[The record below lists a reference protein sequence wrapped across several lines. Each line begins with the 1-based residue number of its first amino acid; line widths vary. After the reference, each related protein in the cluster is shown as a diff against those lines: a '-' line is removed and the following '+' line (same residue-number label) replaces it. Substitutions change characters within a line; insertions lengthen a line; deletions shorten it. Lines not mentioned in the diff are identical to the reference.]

1 MKRKLYDLLFY
12 IALAIIL
19 YFIINVFHL
28 SWYIANPEGFFG
40 FTYFIEILST
50 VVMLLVFM
58 FLVILC
64 FWLLVTSLISFFRKK
79 ETRGD
84 FLRVLGAFMFIL
96 FFLPLQY
103 VILNGI
109 SSFFSFNLAEKYSLI
124 NRTEKLLNKDKFDE
138 ALELSTKSYEKEKNR
153 KVGWFFILTKLY
165 SKTDFDKKEK
175 LFSKYKA
182 SINYGYYLKETLNNA
197 DAEEIFKEALI
208 IAKSHL
214 LTDVQNDLLMP
225 PTLYLAEINLG
236 KQNIKAA
243 DDYFNKYSKFLSASD
258 YKDIEKV
265 IASYQL
271 FINHAARIGDL
282 KKANKLQLEVLYL
295 YDQSE
300 LSKDSDT
307 YLLLLLLACLSE
319 IYDENF
325 TNASNLL
332 LKSIPI
338 AEDKKNKPIYLIYL
352 NLKAKYC
359 TIADSK
365 IEANEKIIKKSF
377 FEKIINPSDENL
389 SIKERMLLEAE
400 ECHKEIVAEN
410 KVISGVNS
418 TNYLYSLIE
427 QGNFYYWTSQY
438 DKAEIIY
445 EKALRFFK
453 TRKNI
458 DIKLY
463 NIVLTV
469 YLKIKSLKGNI
480 DLSELIE
487 VENFIFNNLNNLNLT
502 EEEKEKYVV
511 GLQYQLNEIN
521 EIYVNYDS
529 DMSRKRLYNNI
540 IRIKNVALSSNSAL
554 RDYIR
559 NSDIEMKLLYKE
571 ILNDKKKLNTNSISF
586 NSLKKAEYVKSKENK
601 FLEEIYNDPKF
612 KKYLPKKIIWDDIRN
627 ALKKNEIAIE
637 IFNLPLTSESNKDT
651 QYFALLTHS
660 ESKSPVLINLF
671 KGSELNDLL
680 SVKGNTKEK
689 VNIIYNR
696 NSEQL
701 YKLIFA
707 PIENLLNEKSVIY
720 LSKSGALHNVS
731 FPALLKDKSWDISLF
746 GSTKQIIAKNESQK
760 TDKVVLFGGID
771 YNSVGDSASVGK
783 RGDNPFNYKNL
794 KYTKEE
800 VLNIN
805 NLFLNYEEKT
815 VETLTENEASE
826 RALRDL
832 SGSETSIIHIA
843 THGYYNNGINSN
855 LNLFNNN
862 ELKASPLIKSGLLL
876 AGANNSNFDI
886 GDNDGNLTSLEISEL
901 DFSNVDLVILS
912 ACETGLGD
920 ILGSEGVFGLQR
932 AFKLAGVKSLIV
944 SLWQVPDKETSDL
957 MYKFYFYYLEGA
969 SKREALLKAQNDV
982 RKKNTN
988 PYYWAGFE
996 MIE

>member
-1 MKRKLYDLLFY
+1 MKRKLEGLLFY
-12 IALAIIL
+12 LVISIIF

-50 VVMLLVFM
+50 VVLLLLFL
-58 FLVILC
+58 FLVILG
-64 FWLLVTSLISFFRKK
+64 FWLLVKSLISFFRKK
-79 ETRGD
+79 ETRKDLLKVFGS
-84 FLRVLGAFMFIL
+84 FMFIL
-96 FFLPLQY
+96 LFFPLQY
-103 VILNGI
+103 IIISGI
-109 SSFFSFNLAEKYSLI
+109 ASFFSFDLAEKYSLI
-124 NRTEKLLNKDKFDE
+124 NRTEKLLKKGELDE
-138 ALELSTKSYEKEKNR
+138 ASKLSIKSYQKEKNR
-153 KVGWFFILTKLY
+153 ELGWFFVLTKLY
-165 SKTDFDKKEK
+165 TQTDFDKKEK

-182 SINYGYYLKETLNNA
+182 TINYGYYLKENLKSSQG
-197 DAEEIFKEALI
+197 EEIFKEALV

-243 DDYFNKYSKFLSASD
+243 DDYFKDYSKFLSASD

-265 IASYQL
+265 IVSYQL

-282 KKANKLQLEVLYL
+282 KKANKLQLEVLQL
-295 YDQSE
+295 YDQSGF
-300 LSKDSDT
+300 SKDSNL
-307 YLLLLLLACLSE
+307 YLELLLLACLAE
-319 IYDENF
+319 IYEENF

-338 AEDKKNKPIYLIYL
+338 AEDKKNKLIYL
-352 NLKAKYC
+352 TYLNIKAKYC
-359 TIADSK
+359 LIADSK
-365 IEANEKIIKKSF
+365 VKGNEKIIEKSF
-377 FEKIINPSDENL
+377 LKKLINSSNENL

-400 ECHKEIVAEN
+400 ECYAEIVSEN
-410 KVISGVNS
+410 KVNSGVNS
-418 TNYLYSLIE
+418 ANYLYSIIE
-427 QGNFYYWTSQY
+427 QANFYYITSQF

-445 EKALRFFK
+445 EKVLGLFETKRNNGK
-453 TRKNI
+453 
-458 DIKLY
+458 KLY
-463 NIVLTV
+463 YKVLAV

-480 DLSELIE
+480 DLSQLNE

-502 EEEKEKYVV
+502 EEEKEKYVI
-511 GLQYQLNEIN
+511 GLQYELNAIS

-529 DMSRKRLYNNI
+529 DLSRKRLYNNI
-540 IRIKNVALSSNSAL
+540 IRIKNIALSSNSAL

-559 NSDIEMKLLYKE
+559 NSDIKMQLLYKE
-571 ILNDKKKLNTNSISF
+571 ILNDKKKMNSNSISYE
-586 NSLKKAEYVKSKENK
+586 SLKQAEEVKAKEKELLNK
-601 FLEEIYNDPKF
+601 IYNDPEF
-612 KKYLPKKIIWDDIRN
+612 KKYLPKKINWDNIRN

-637 IFNLPLTSESNKDT
+637 IFNLPLKGESNRDT
-651 QYFALLTHS
+651 QYFALLTNS
-660 ESKSPVLINLF
+660 ETNSPELIKLF
-671 KGSELNDLL
+671 KESELNDLL

-689 VNIIYNR
+689 VNIVYNL
-696 NSEQL
+696 NSEKL
-701 YKLIFA
+701 YNLIFA
-707 PIENLLNEKSVIY
+707 PIENFLNEKSVIY
-720 LSKSGALHNVS
+720 LSKSGALHNIS

-746 GSTKQIIAKNESQK
+746 SSTKQIISKNESQK
-760 TDKVVLFGGID
+760 TDKVVLFGGIE
-771 YNSVGDSASVGK
+771 YNSVSDSSSVRK

-794 KYTKEE
+794 KHTKEE
-800 VLNIN
+800 VLNIA

-815 VETLTENEASE
+815 VKTLTDNDASE
-826 RALRDL
+826 RAFRDL

-855 LNLFNNN
+855 LNMFNNN
-862 ELKASPLIKSGLLL
+862 QLKASPLMKSGLLL

-901 DFSNVDLVILS
+901 DFSNVDLVLLS

-932 AFKLAGVKSLIV
+932 AFKLAGVQSLIV

-957 MYKFYFYYLEGA
+957 MYKFYFYYLEGD
-969 SKREALLKAQNDV
+969 SKREALRKAQNHI
-982 RKKNTN
+982 RSKYTN

-996 MIE
+996 LIE